1 MKLLKAWGVRGQV
14 ASLVFDTTS
23 SNSSAEVGA
32 CRWLE
37 DHISE
42 AVLWVACRHHVL
54 ELFVNKVVEAI
65 TGHTEDPGVRLFRR
79 LKKEWS
85 RMTIDYSN
93 LCTFSTSNL
102 PRWMEE
108 EAAEVLAW
116 GQGHLLEGTFPR
128 GDYREFLQLVVVSLG
143 GEREEGFTFKVPG
156 ADHHARWMSKGIY
169 YLKMFLLSHQ
179 FRLSEEEREQVRR
192 IVIFVII
199 IYARAWFEAPPDP
212 APPPGTT

>member
-1 MKLLKAWGVRGQV
+1 M
-14 ASLVFDTTS
+14 
-23 SNSSAEVGA
+23 
-32 CRWLE
+32 
-37 DHISE
+37 
-42 AVLWVACRHHVL
+42 LWAACRHHVL
-54 ELFVNKVVEAI
+54 ELFVNNVVEAI

-79 LKKEWS
+79 FKKEWS

-156 ADHHARWMSKGIY
+156 ADHHARWMSKGM
-169 YLKMFLLSHQ
+169 KMLSHQ
-179 FRLSEEEREQVRR
+179 FRLSEEEWEQVRR

-199 IYARAWFEAPPDP
+199 MRGPGSRRPCP

>member
-1 MKLLKAWGVRGQV
+1 M
-14 ASLVFDTTS
+14 
-23 SNSSAEVGA
+23 
-32 CRWLE
+32 E

-42 AVLWVACRHHVL
+42 AVLWAACRHHVL

-108 EAAEVLAW
+108 EAAEVLAL

-156 ADHHARWMSKGIY
+156 ADHSARWMSKGI
-169 YLKMFLLSHQ
+169 KMLSHQ
-179 FRLSEEEREQVRR
+179 FRLSEEEWEQVRR

-199 IYARAWFEAPPDP
+199 VRGPCSRRPCP

>member
-1 MKLLKAWGVRGQV
+1 M
-14 ASLVFDTTS
+14 
-23 SNSSAEVGA
+23 
-32 CRWLE
+32 
-37 DHISE
+37 
-42 AVLWVACRHHVL
+42 LWAACRHHVL

-79 LKKEWS
+79 FKKEWS

-128 GDYREFLQLVVVSLG
+128 GDYREFLQLVVSPWGARGRRASPSRSRGRTTTPG
-143 GEREEGFTFKVPG
+143 GCP
-156 ADHHARWMSKGIY
+156 
-169 YLKMFLLSHQ
+169 
-179 FRLSEEEREQVRR
+179 
-192 IVIFVII
+192 
-199 IYARAWFEAPPDP
+199 RAS
-212 APPPGTT
+212 TTSSCSSSPTSSG